1 MKTIPKI
8 VLTGGPCGGK
18 STGMIF
24 LAERLLENG
33 YYPIQVPEAPTI
45 LMNAGVTP
53 VGGVVPLREFQES
66 VIDLILSLEAI
77 ADRTAYASRHEKP
90 VIICDRGIMDT
101 KAYMPPDMFEEVMR
115 GRMLNAGS
123 MRDERYHAVFHLR
136 SAAVGAEHAYT
147 KENNAA
153 RFETLEEARL
163 ADARTLLAW
172 RDHPNLVVIGNEGK
186 TFDDKLS
193 LLWEKVRS
201 ALLCPP
207 CEDVTVPCF

>member
-18 STGMIF
+18 SMGMKF
-24 LAERLLENG
+24 LAEKLLEKG
-33 YYPIQVPEAPTI
+33 YYPVQVPEAPTI
-45 LMNAGVTP
+45 LSNAGVTP

-66 VIDLILSLEAI
+66 VVDLILSLEAI
-77 ADRTAYASRHEKP
+77 ADRTAYAVRHEKP

-101 KAYMPPDMFEEVMR
+101 KAYMPPGMFEEVMK
-115 GRMLNAGS
+115 GRLLNAES
-123 MRDERYHAVFHLR
+123 MRDGRYHAVFHLR

-153 RFETLEEARL
+153 RFETLDEARL
-163 ADARTLLAW
+163 ADTRTLLAW
-172 RDHPNLVVIGNEGK
+172 HGHPNLMVIGNEGK

-193 LLWEKVRS
+193 LLWEKVRYT
-201 ALLCPP
+201 LERPP
-207 CEDVTVPCF
+207 S